1 MTLCATRNDL
11 KCHLNLSDVHAT
23 GCEIRT
29 RNSGGSEGFEAE
41 GSTQRIGPVVK
52 IIASIHTINY
62 TRFGFTLARNHRKT
76 TFGRKTARAVSSE
89 RAAVAN
95 SPEQKSAVAAP

>member
-23 GCEIRT
+23 GFEIRI
-29 RNSGGSEGFEAE
+29 RNSGGSESSEAE

-52 IIASIHTINY
+52 IIASTHT
-62 TRFGFTLARNHRKT
+62 L
-76 TFGRKTARAVSSE
+76 
-89 RAAVAN
+89 
-95 SPEQKSAVAAP
+95 